1 MRRYFYIAFMG
12 KLHWRIWVL
21 LVLPTLVW
29 AQNDDDEQYNEDW
42 EVISLDQAVITG
54 QYSAQSVDKSLYQ
67 VEVISSEDIKNQA
80 GNTIA
85 DVLNQNLNILIKPSQ
100 GTGDAQIEMMGLGG
114 GYVKVLID
122 NIPLVSDS
130 GFGNNIDLTKI
141 NLDNVEKIE
150 IVKGAMGVDYGSN
163 ALAGIINIITKKNIK
178 TEWNI
183 NMMVQ
188 EETVGGEYDW
198 YENAGRTK
206 GKGRHIQALDIGK
219 RIGDKWFVSLGVN
232 RNDFQGFWGDKK
244 GKKHIEQDGKRGY
257 EWLPKEQWNTH
268 ASLNYRSQKFSAFY
282 RLTYLNE
289 KINFYNENV
298 NQRIEE
304 NGSRSLTASDRDYFT
319 SRWAHHLNLQT
330 KIFDQI
336 IYNGDFSYQ
345 TQERNSQDYLYNIP
359 VRTNISKESKNKYL
373 STKSIYSRGTLSKF
387 LNSKTVDFQVGY
399 EFDLNEGFAHTF
411 SEDIVLEGDLNNKI
425 NTYAAFASAEIYT
438 PSGLSIRPGFRATFS
453 NKFKNQYSFSLN
465 SKYDLTSTSNIRAVL
480 GTANRYPAFTEMYTH
495 LVDSN
500 HSVLGDENLKPENG
514 YSSSIQW
521 NKRYTIGDFRME
533 NNISTIFMNV
543 KDRIELVRLD
553 ATNANFKFMN
563 IDKFRSWGVTTE
575 HKLWWKDLNV
585 NFGASILGVSKSL
598 LGADYSVETG
608 INNAYRYTFQGN
620 VSVNYGL
627 PKWGLTASA
636 YYKFTGKTSEYVTD
650 ANNITTTEHIYRL
663 VEKEGFH
670 MLDASIRKGFY
681 KDRFEVTLGAR
692 NIFDVNS
699 IKDNSLTGQG
709 HGGEGSGTT
718 PLFYGRSYFLKLNY
732 NLAF

>member
-1 MRRYFYIAFMG
+1 MG
-12 KLHWRIWVL
+12 NLKWGIFVL
-21 LVLPTLVW
+21 LFLPTLAL
-29 AQNDDDEQYNEDW
+29 AQNDEEEWEDL
-42 EVISLDQAVITG
+42 ETVNLDRAVITG

-67 VEVISSEDIKNQA
+67 VEVITSEDIKNQA
-80 GNTIA
+80 ANTIA

-114 GYVKVLID
+114 SYVKVLVD

-141 NLDNVEKIE
+141 NLDDVEKIE

-178 TEWNI
+178 TEWRI

-188 EETVGGEYDW
+188 EETVGNEYDW
-198 YENAGRTK
+198 YENGGNSK

-219 RIGDKWFVSLGVN
+219 KFSDQWFFSMGVN
-232 RNDFQGFWGDKK
+232 RNDFNGFWGEKK
-244 GKKHIEQDGKRGY
+244 GRKHIEQDGKRGY
-257 EWLPKEQWNTH
+257 EWLPKEQWNSH
-268 ASLNYRSQKFSAFY
+268 ASLNYRTKNFKAFY

-289 KINFYNENV
+289 TINYYNENV
-298 NQRIEE
+298 NQLIEP
-304 NGSRSLTASDRDYFT
+304 NGNRTFTASDRDYFT
-319 SRWAHHLNLQT
+319 SRWSHHLNLHA
-330 KIFDQI
+330 KLFDRI

-359 VRTNISKESKNKYL
+359 VRNNISKENKNKYL
-373 STKSIYSRGTLSKF
+373 STKSTYSRGTFSKF
-387 LNSKTVDFQVGY
+387 LNSKTLDFQVGY
-399 EFDLNEGFAHTF
+399 EFDLNEGYAHTF

-453 NKFKNQYSFSLN
+453 NKFNNQYSFSLN
-465 SKYDLTSTSNIRAVL
+465 SKYDLTSTSNIRAVI
-480 GTANRYPAFTEMYTH
+480 GSANRYPAFTEMYTS

-500 HSVLGDENLKPENG
+500 HSVLGDENLSPENG
-514 YSSSIQW
+514 FSSSIQW
-521 NKRYTIGDFRME
+521 NKKYSIGDFRME
-533 NNISTIFMNV
+533 NNISTIYMNV

-553 ATNANFKFMN
+553 AVNANFKFMN
-563 IDKFRSWGVTTE
+563 IDKFRSWGFMTE
-575 HKLWWKDLNV
+575 HKVWWKNLNF

-598 LGADYSVETG
+598 LSSDLNLDTG

-620 VSVNYGL
+620 VSANYGI

-650 ANNITTTEHIYRL
+650 ANNISTTQQIYRL
-663 VEKEGFH
+663 IEREGFH

-692 NIFDVNS
+692 NILDVNS

-709 HGGEGSGTT
+709 HGGEGSGTM